1 MGVERGGEP
10 RSLEGPEAK
19 YWAVSPGRQFP
30 QETFNRGHLRR
41 SASSVVEARI
51 SPLVNGDWVLPGPG
65 TSVNYNLP
73 PPHTSPYRDRRPGLD
88 RSFLQDSLLKG
99 FKEKLGW
106 SVICGGWRGECY
118 V

>member
-1 MGVERGGEP
+1 MERGGGP

-51 SPLVNGDWVLPGPG
+51 SLVNGDWVLPGPG
-65 TSVNYNLP
+65 TSV
-73 PPHTSPYRDRRPGLD
+73 
-88 RSFLQDSLLKG
+88 
-99 FKEKLGW
+99 
-106 SVICGGWRGECY
+106 
-118 V
+118 